1 VLSVRERRLI
11 EGLAEVMNARL
22 MALSTVLSIRPLKK
36 YITRVKLKGGVVTS
50 LVYWVATEW
59 DGCEFYVK
67 IYRKWGADGVLRP
80 VIGLSHV
87 ALCDGKLLYYPAID
101 VDGGKTPP
109 KKYMEQAIVYW
120 EYVSASKGKRA
131 WHIVLSP
138 VATKS
143 QAIKLMR
150 PYDDYRHLKY
160 AHMPRKADYFDFAV
174 LRVSSYAHWRECV
187 LFAKFADDPMAR
199 LHKHLRRV
207 YWAGWSRHACED

>member
-1 VLSVRERRLI
+1 MHSVRERRLI
-11 EGLAEVMNARL
+11 EGLAEVMDARL
-22 MALSTVLSIRPLKK
+22 LALSAVLSIRPVKK
-36 YITRVKLKGGVVTS
+36 YITRVKLRGGVVTS

-67 IYRKWGADGVLRP
+67 IYRKWGVDGVLRP
-80 VIGLSHV
+80 VVGLSHV
-87 ALCDGKLLYYPAID
+87 ALCGGRLLYYPAVD
-101 VDGGKTPP
+101 VDSGKTPP
-109 KKYMEQAIVYW
+109 KRYMEQAIVYW
-120 EYVSASKGKRA
+120 EYVSAAKGRRA

-138 VATKS
+138 VFTKS

-150 PYDDYRHLKY
+150 RYDDNRHLKY

-187 LFAKFADDPMAR
+187 TETRFSDDPMAR
-199 LHKHLRRV
+199 LHKYLRHI